1 MLDRESDEWKTR
13 TMRRSRDGNVSVR
26 MARRM
31 MEKSCDKHSKM
42 YAKSLYMRI
51 IEMTEEDG
59 GHSTT

>member
-1 MLDRESDEWKTR
+1 
-13 TMRRSRDGNVSVR
+13 
-26 MARRM
+26 M